1 MRINN
6 LEEYKLEKE
15 NFDKNP
21 EEFWAK
27 KANSFTWHKKWEEI
41 LDWDFHKA
49 HVKWFDGGKL
59 NEIVPMKV
67 APKDFIVGKE
77 NFTVID
83 PGPAIEEHIKDI
95 VKVCGEDI
103 SQILVTHTHP
113 DHSPGAKLL
122 HQRTAAPVMG
132 MYAKY
137 PKHQDRTFKPNK
149 ELSEGDEIK
158 EVDHT
163 LIAIHTPGHASN
175 HICFFLEEEKML
187 FTGDH
192 IMEGSTVVISPPD
205 GNMRE
210 YIDSLEKLKA
220 LGIETI
226 APGHGETMRDAN
238 AVVDWIV
245 SHRMFREKKVVD
257 AITELNRC
265 TIDELLPKVYDD
277 VGSHL
282 HGIAKSSLEA
292 HLIKLIE
299 EEKVTKDKDIYIW
312 G

>member
-1 MRINN
+1 MENLLGFYQGMRAMKITE
-6 LEEYKLEKE
+6 LSPLVKRIT
-15 NFDKNP
+15 
-21 EEFWAK
+21 AG
-27 KANSFTWHKKWEEI
+27 NSSVFT
-41 LDWDFHKA
+41 
-49 HVKWFDGGKL
+49 GPGT
-59 NEIVPMKV
+59 NTY
-67 APKDFIVGKE
+67 IVGKE

-83 PGPAIEEHIKDI
+83 PGPAIEGHIKDI
-95 VKVCGEDI
+95 VRVCGEDV

-149 ELSEGDEIK
+149 ELCEGDVIE

-175 HICFFLEEEKML
+175 HICFFLEEEKIL

-210 YIDSLEKLKA
+210 YIHSLEKLKA
-220 LGIETI
+220 LGIKTI

-265 TIDELLPKVYDD
+265 TLDELLPKVYDD